1 AFPRWGA
8 KQVQIGLPM
17 RLDDLRPSDNVD
29 DRRGEDY
36 DGGGFG
42 GFGGPRMVFGGGG
55 LGLVAVLLISL
66 FFGVDPSQLLG
77 GGGPV
82 PERSQRQDVRP
93 CAQDTDCDFARRVI
107 GSAEDVWQP
116 LLRQQGVSFRP
127 AVFTPYDY
135 ATPTGC
141 GTGQS
146 SAGPFY
152 CPSDEHIYLDL
163 SFFQELSRRFG
174 APGNFARAY
183 VIAHEY
189 GHHIQNLTGVMERG
203 GMGSMGPRGP
213 QEGADSQSV
222 RTELQADCYAGVW
235 AYHANQQFSI
245 LQSGDVE
252 GAIKAASAVGDDTLQ
267 KESQGYIVPDSFTHG
282 TSAQRVRWFER
293 GLKDGRMDACDTFAA
308 ARL

>member
-1 AFPRWGA
+1 
-8 KQVQIGLPM
+8 M
-17 RLDDLRPSDNVD
+17 RLDDLRPSDNVE

-36 DGGGFG
+36 GGGGFG

-66 FFGVDPSQLLG
+66 FFGVDPSQLLN
-77 GGGPV
+77 GGPG
-82 PERSQRQDVRP
+82 PQPQARHEAGPRADD
-93 CAQDTDCDFARRVI
+93 ADYMFARRII
-107 GSAEDVWQP
+107 GSAEDVWAP
-116 LLRQQGVSFRP
+116 LLRQQGVNFRP
-127 AVFTPYDY
+127 ATFTAYDY

-163 SFFQELSRRFG
+163 AFFNELSRRFG
-174 APGNFARAY
+174 APGEFARAY

-189 GHHIQNLTGVMERG
+189 GHHVQDLTGVMDRG
-203 GMGSMGPRGP
+203 RMGSMGPRGP
-213 QEGADSQSV
+213 EQGADSQSV

-282 TSAQRVRWFER
+282 SSAQRVRWFQR
-293 GLKDGRMDACDTFAA
+293 GLDGGRMDACDTFSA

>member
-1 AFPRWGA
+1 
-8 KQVQIGLPM
+8 M
-17 RLDDLRPSDNVD
+17 RLDDLRPSENVD
-29 DRRGEDY
+29 DRRGEGY
-36 DGGGFG
+36 GGG

-66 FFGVDPSQLLG
+66 FFGIDPSQLLNG

-82 PERSQRQDVRP
+82 PERAQRQDVRP
-93 CAQDTDCDFARRVI
+93 CAQDANCDFASRVI

-116 LLRQQGVSFRP
+116 LLRAQGIAFRP
-127 AVFTPYDY
+127 AVFTPYTY

-163 SFFQELSRRFG
+163 SFFQELGQRFG
-174 APGNFARAY
+174 APGQFARAY

-189 GHHIQNLTGVMERG
+189 GHHVQNLTGVMDRG
-203 GMGSMGPRGP
+203 RMSSMGPRGP
-213 QEGADSQSV
+213 EEGADSQSV

-282 TSAQRVRWFER
+282 SSAQRVRWFQR
-293 GLKDGRMDACDTFAA
+293 GLDGGRMDACDTFSA